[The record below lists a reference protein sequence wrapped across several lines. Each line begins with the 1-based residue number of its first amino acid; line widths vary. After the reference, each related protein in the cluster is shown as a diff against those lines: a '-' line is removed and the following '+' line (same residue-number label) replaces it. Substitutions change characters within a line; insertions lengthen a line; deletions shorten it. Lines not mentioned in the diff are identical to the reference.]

1 MNIFF
6 RGPKTQYDTLWLSAD
21 GFHNF
26 WRKSIKKK
34 RKPEQKIDAAFG
46 TSFIITVSVFK
57 EAGRN
62 FILNI
67 LLNKTG

>member
-1 MNIFF
+1 MVFTIF
-6 RGPKTQYDTLWLSAD
+6 GC
-21 GFHNF
+21 
-26 WRKSIKKK
+26 KSNESK
-34 RKPEQKIDAAFG
+34 RKPEQQANAAFG
-46 TSFIITVSVFK
+46 TSFIITACVFK